1 MSGRRRWGAGLAG
14 VVVAGAI
21 AVGVAV
27 APGAAAAPQLPPVS
41 PEDLVASVITAN
53 PGPLNGTV
61 TVDNELGLP
70 AIPQAPQ
77 LGNGSSTARVW
88 SNGDGKGRVALP
100 STDGE
105 RTLVSDGTTRW
116 SYDSTDR
123 TVTKAPAHPAAPQ
136 AQPDRPGGS
145 AGPDPQTDPAGAA
158 TAMIADLRKTSTVT
172 VDGTAEVAGRPAY
185 QLVLTPAPTER
196 TLLREV
202 RVAVDAEK
210 RIPLQLTVLATGSP
224 QPALTAGFSDITF
237 GPQDQSLF
245 AFTPPPGT
253 TVKDAPARGQ
263 GDHGGPPAGA
273 QAPKTVGD
281 GWDRVVIA
289 QRPATPPNQPGQPGQ
304 PGQPAKPGNAPDLSA
319 LGTPVSGPWGQG
331 RLITTAVATAIITND
346 GRIAAGAVPEQVLSE
361 ALGR

>member
-1 MSGRRRWGAGLAG
+1 MSRRQRWGAGLAG
-14 VVVAGAI
+14 IVVAGAV
-21 AVGVAV
+21 ALGVAV
-27 APGAAAAPQLPPVS
+27 APTAAAAPPLPPVS
-41 PEDLVASVITAN
+41 PEALVASVITAK
-53 PGPLNGTV
+53 PGPFNGTV

-70 AIPQAPQ
+70 ALPNAPQ

-123 TVTKAPAHPAAPQ
+123 TATKAPAHPANPPSR
-136 AQPDRPGGS
+136 PDVPGGV
-145 AGPDPQTDPAGAA
+145 DPQTDPAGAA

-172 VDGTAEVAGRPAY
+172 VDGTEEVAGRPAY
-185 QLVLTPAPTER
+185 QLVLTPLPTER

-202 RVAVDAEK
+202 RVSVDAEK
-210 RIPLQLTVLATGSP
+210 RVPLQLSVLATGSA
-224 QPALTAGFSDITF
+224 QPALTIGFSDVTF

-245 AFTPPPGT
+245 TFTPPPGT
-253 TVKDAPARGQ
+253 TVKDAPAPGQ
-263 GDHGGPPAGA
+263 GGPGHAGPPAGA
-273 QAPKTVGD
+273 QPPRTVGD

-289 QRPATPPNQPGQPGQ
+289 QRPAAAPNQPKQPGQ
-304 PGQPAKPGNAPDLSA
+304 PDLSA

-331 RLITTAVATAIITND
+331 RLITTAVATAIVTND

>member
-1 MSGRRRWGAGLAG
+1 MSSRRRWGAGLAG
-14 VVVAGAI
+14 IVAAGAVAI
-21 AVGVAV
+21 GVAV
-27 APGAAAAPQLPPVS
+27 APSAAAAPPLPPVT
-41 PEDLVASVITAN
+41 PEALVASVITAK

-70 AIPQAPQ
+70 ALPNAPQ
-77 LGNGSSTARVW
+77 LGNGTQTARVW

-100 STDGE
+100 SPDGE

-123 TVTKAPAHPAAPQ
+123 TATKAPAHPGDRQAHPQ
-136 AQPDRPGGS
+136 QPGT
-145 AGPDPQTDPAGAA
+145 PDPQTDPTGAA
-158 TAMIADLRKTSTVT
+158 TQMIADLRKTSTVA
-172 VDGTAEVAGRPAY
+172 VDGTTDVAGRSAY
-185 QLVLTPAPTER
+185 QLVLTPLPTER

-224 QPALTAGFSDITF
+224 QPALTLGFSDITF

-245 AFTPPPGT
+245 TFTPPPGT
-253 TVKDAPARGQ
+253 TVKDAPEG
-263 GDHGGPPAGA
+263 GPGGHPGPPAGA
-273 QAPKTVGD
+273 QAPKVVGD

-289 QRPATPPNQPGQPGQ
+289 QRPANQPNQPGRPG
-304 PGQPAKPGNAPDLSA
+304 GSVDLNS

-361 ALGR
+361 ALGQ

>member
-1 MSGRRRWGAGLAG
+1 MDAMSRRQRLGAGIGAI
-14 VVVAGAI
+14 VVAGAV
-21 AVGVAV
+21 ALGVAI
-27 APGAAAAPQLPPVS
+27 APAAAAAPPLPPVS
-41 PEDLVASVITAN
+41 PEDLVASVITAK

-61 TVDNELGLP
+61 TVDNALGLP
-70 AIPQAPQ
+70 ALPDAPQAA
-77 LGNGSSTARVW
+77 NGTSTARVW

-100 STDGE
+100 SSEGE

-123 TVTKAPAHPAAPQ
+123 TATKAPAHPAAPPSR
-136 AQPDRPGGS
+136 PDVPGGP

-158 TAMIADLRKTSTVT
+158 TAMIADLRKTSTVS
-172 VDGTAEVAGRPAY
+172 VEGTSEVAGRSAY
-185 QLVLTPAPTER
+185 QLVLTPLPTER

-202 RVAVDAEK
+202 RVSVDAEK
-210 RIPLQLTVLATGSP
+210 RLPLQLSVLATGSP
-224 QPALTAGFSDITF
+224 QPALTIGFSDITF

-263 GDHGGPPAGA
+263 GDHGTPPAGA
-273 QAPKTVGD
+273 QAPRTVGD

-289 QRPATPPNQPGQPGQ
+289 QRPAATPNEPERPGQP
-304 PGQPAKPGNAPDLSA
+304 DLNA
-319 LGTPVSGPWGQG
+319 LGAPVSGPWGQG
-331 RLITTAVATAIITND
+331 RLITTAVATAIVTND

>member
-1 MSGRRRWGAGLAG
+1 MDAMSRRQRVGAGLAAI
-14 VVVAGAI
+14 VVAGAV
-21 AVGVAV
+21 ALGVAV
-27 APGAAAAPQLPPVS
+27 VPSAAAAPPLPPVS
-41 PEDLVASVITAN
+41 PEDLVASVITAK
-53 PGPLNGTV
+53 PGPLNGTI

-70 AIPQAPQ
+70 ALPNVPQA
-77 LGNGSSTARVW
+77 GNGTSTARVW

-100 STDGE
+100 SSEGE

-123 TVTKAPAHPAAPQ
+123 TATKAPAHPATPPSR
-136 AQPDRPGGS
+136 PDVPGGV
-145 AGPDPQTDPAGAA
+145 DPQTDPAGAA
-158 TAMIADLRKTSTVT
+158 TAMIADLRKTSTVS
-172 VDGTAEVAGRPAY
+172 VDGTADVAGRSAY
-185 QLVLTPAPTER
+185 QLVLTPLPTER

-202 RVAVDAEK
+202 RVSVDAEK
-210 RIPLQLTVLATGSP
+210 RLPLQLSVLATGSP
-224 QPALTAGFSDITF
+224 QPALTIGFSDITF

-253 TVKDAPARGQ
+253 TVRDAPARGQ
-263 GDHGGPPAGA
+263 GDHGTPPAGA
-273 QAPKTVGD
+273 QAPRTVGD

-289 QRPATPPNQPGQPGQ
+289 QRPAAAPNQPGQPNQPKQPGQPGQ
-304 PGQPAKPGNAPDLSA
+304 PDLNA

-331 RLITTAVATAIITND
+331 RLISTAVGTAIVTSD

>member
-1 MSGRRRWGAGLAG
+1 MSRRQRWGAGLVG
-14 VVVAGAI
+14 VVAAGAI
-21 AVGVAV
+21 AIGVAV

-41 PEDLVASVITAN
+41 PEDLVASVITAE
-53 PGPLNGTV
+53 PGPMNGTV

-77 LGNGSSTARVW
+77 LGNGSSTVRVW

-100 STDGE
+100 SPDGE

-123 TVTKAPAHPAAPQ
+123 TATKAPAHQGSPQ
-136 AQPDRPGGS
+136 ARPDVPGGP

-158 TAMIADLRKTSTVT
+158 TAMIADLRKTSTVS

-202 RVAVDAEK
+202 RVSVDAEK
-210 RIPLQLTVLATGSP
+210 RLPLQLTVLATGSP
-224 QPALTAGFSDITF
+224 QPALTVGFSEVTF
-237 GPQDQSLF
+237 GPQDPSLF

-263 GDHGGPPAGA
+263 GDHGGPGGPPAGA
-273 QAPKTVGD
+273 QAPRTVGD

-289 QRPATPPNQPGQPGQ
+289 QRPATPPNRPGQPGRPDQ
-304 PGQPAKPGNAPDLSA
+304 GDAPDLSA
-319 LGTPVSGPWGQG
+319 LGSPVSGPWGQG
-331 RLITTAVATAIITND
+331 RLITTAVATAIVTND

>member
-1 MSGRRRWGAGLAG
+1 MSRRQRLGAGIGAI
-14 VVVAGAI
+14 VVAGAV
-21 AVGVAV
+21 ALGVAL
-27 APGAAAAPQLPPVS
+27 APTAAAAPPLPPVS
-41 PEDLVASVITAN
+41 PEDLVASVITAK

-70 AIPQAPQ
+70 ALPNAPQAA
-77 LGNGSSTARVW
+77 NGTSTARVW

-100 STDGE
+100 SAEGE

-123 TVTKAPAHPAAPQ
+123 TATKAPAHPATPPSR
-136 AQPDRPGGS
+136 PDVPGGV
-145 AGPDPQTDPAGAA
+145 DPQTDPAGAA
-158 TAMIADLRKTSTVT
+158 TAMIADLRKTSTVS
-172 VDGTAEVAGRPAY
+172 VEGTAEVAGRSAY
-185 QLVLTPAPTER
+185 QLVLTPLPTER

-202 RVAVDAEK
+202 RVSVDAEK
-210 RIPLQLTVLATGSP
+210 RLPLQLSVLATGSP
-224 QPALTAGFSDITF
+224 QPALTIGFSDITF

-253 TVKDAPARGQ
+253 TVKDAPARQ
-263 GDHGGPPAGA
+263 GDHGTPPAGA
-273 QAPKTVGD
+273 QAPRTVGD

-289 QRPATPPNQPGQPGQ
+289 QRPAAAPNAPKQPDQGG
-304 PGQPAKPGNAPDLSA
+304 APDLNA

-331 RLITTAVATAIITND
+331 RLITTAVATAIVTND

>member
-1 MSGRRRWGAGLAG
+1 MSRRRRLGAGLAG
-14 VVVAGAI
+14 IVVAGAV
-21 AVGVAV
+21 ALGVAV
-27 APGAAAAPQLPPVS
+27 APTAAAAPPLPPVS
-41 PEDLVASVITAN
+41 PEDLVASVITAK

-70 AIPQAPQ
+70 ALPNAPQAA
-77 LGNGSSTARVW
+77 NGTSTARVW

-100 STDGE
+100 SSEGE

-123 TVTKAPAHPAAPQ
+123 TATKAPAHPATP
-136 AQPDRPGGS
+136 PSRPGVPG
-145 AGPDPQTDPAGAA
+145 GVDPQTDPAGAA
-158 TAMIADLRKTSTVT
+158 TSMIADLRKTSTVS
-172 VDGTAEVAGRPAY
+172 VEGTEEVAGRPAY
-185 QLVLTPAPTER
+185 QLVLTPLPTER

-202 RVAVDAEK
+202 RVSVDAEK
-210 RIPLQLTVLATGSP
+210 RLPLQLSVLATGSP
-224 QPALTAGFSDITF
+224 QPALTIGFSDITF

-245 AFTPPPGT
+245 TFTPPPGT
-253 TVKDAPARGQ
+253 TVKDAPAE
-263 GDHGGPPAGA
+263 GDHGTPPAGA

-289 QRPATPPNQPGQPGQ
+289 QRPAATPNQPNQPGG
-304 PGQPAKPGNAPDLSA
+304 APDLST

-331 RLITTAVATAIITND
+331 RLITTAVATAIVTSD

>member
-1 MSGRRRWGAGLAG
+1 MTRRQRIGAGFGAI
-14 VVVAGAI
+14 VVAGAV
-21 AVGVAV
+21 ALGVAV
-27 APGAAAAPQLPPVS
+27 APSAAAAPPLPPVS
-41 PEDLVASVITAN
+41 PEDLVASVITAK

-70 AIPQAPQ
+70 ALPNAPQAA
-77 LGNGSSTARVW
+77 NGTSTARVW

-100 STDGE
+100 SSEGE
-105 RTLVSDGTTRW
+105 RTLVNDGTTRW

-123 TVTKAPAHPAAPQ
+123 TATKAPARPATPPSR
-136 AQPDRPGGS
+136 PDVPGGV
-145 AGPDPQTDPAGAA
+145 DPQTDPAGAA
-158 TAMIADLRKTSTVT
+158 TAMIADLRKTSTVA
-172 VDGTAEVAGRPAY
+172 VEGTAEVAGRSAY
-185 QLVLTPAPTER
+185 QLVLTPLPTER

-202 RVAVDAEK
+202 RVSVDAEK
-210 RIPLQLTVLATGSP
+210 RLPLQLSVLATGSP
-224 QPALTAGFSDITF
+224 QPALTIGFSDITF

-245 AFTPPPGT
+245 TFTPPPGT

-263 GDHGGPPAGA
+263 GDHGAPAGA
-273 QAPKTVGD
+273 QAPRTVGD

-289 QRPATPPNQPGQPGQ
+289 QRPAAAPNAPKQPGQP
-304 PGQPAKPGNAPDLSA
+304 DLNA

-331 RLITTAVATAIITND
+331 RLITTAVATAIVTSD

>member
-1 MSGRRRWGAGLAG
+1 MSRRGRWGAGLAG
-14 VVVAGAI
+14 IVVAGAV

-27 APGAAAAPQLPPVS
+27 APTAAAAPPLPPVT
-41 PEDLVASVITAN
+41 PEALAASVITAK
-53 PGPLNGTV
+53 PGPMNGTV

-70 AIPQAPQ
+70 AIPQVPQ
-77 LGNGSSTARVW
+77 LGNGTSTVRVW
-88 SNGDGKGRVALP
+88 SNGDGKGRAAIP
-100 STDGE
+100 SPDGE

-123 TVTKAPAHPAAPQ
+123 TVTKAPAHPANAP
-136 AQPDRPGGS
+136 AHPGRPGGV
-145 AGPDPQTDPAGAA
+145 DPQTDPSGAA
-158 TAMIADLRKTSTVT
+158 TQMIADLRKTSTVT
-172 VDGTAEVAGRPAY
+172 VDGTTDVAGRSAY
-185 QLVLTPAPTER
+185 QLVLTPLPTER

-224 QPALTAGFSDITF
+224 QPALTVGFSDITF

-245 AFTPPPGT
+245 TFTPPPGT
-253 TVKDAPARGQ
+253 AVKDAPARGPGGQ
-263 GDHGGPPAGA
+263 SGPPQGA
-273 QAPKTVGD
+273 QAPKVVGD
-281 GWDRVVIA
+281 GWDRVIVA
-289 QRPATPPNQPGQPGQ
+289 QKPATRPNPNRDEGD
-304 PGQPAKPGNAPDLSA
+304 APDLSA

-331 RLITTAVATAIITND
+331 RLISTAVATAIVTND